1 LAVTIHETIITT
13 LIPCA
18 FAQDGSETAAY
29 GIRNTVIRDEICP
42 IIRRVAG
49 RLGIRCFDLYVES
62 ESHPEWFADGV
73 HPNVEGNRAI
83 AEFIHRSI
91 MG

>member
-1 LAVTIHETIITT
+1 MQKFDLRIIDDPAV
-13 LIPCA
+13 
-18 FAQDGSETAAY
+18 FK
-29 GIRNTVIRDEICP
+29 RNVLPARSDTVIRDEICP

-49 RLGIRCFDLYVES
+49 RLGIRCFDLYAES